1 MFREKLQ
8 LQGKVA
14 IVTGGGTGLGKY
26 MSLTLAQA
34 GADMVIAA
42 RRVNL
47 IEETAEEVRKIGRK
61 ALSIPTDVTDPS
73 QVKHLI
79 EKSIGDMGK
88 VDILINNA
96 GIVRG
101 EREKPIWE
109 ITDEEWFM
117 GINTNLTGTFYCCR
131 AIAKHM
137 VDRQS
142 GKIIN
147 LGSGYGLRG
156 ARNNYM
162 YCTAKA
168 GVINFTRSL
177 AVSMVPYNV
186 QVNCI
191 IPGMVAQH
199 PPETDP
205 NVARRKAATKFVPM
219 GRIGEPMELGPLALF
234 LASDLS
240 NYIIGEIFPVDGAGL
255 AGGLAPTGLAPLV
268 ELGIK

>member
-1 MFREKLQ
+1 MFQEKFQ
-8 LQGKVA
+8 LHGKVA

-26 MSLTLAQA
+26 MCLTLAQA
-34 GADMVIAA
+34 GADIVVAA
-42 RRVNL
+42 RRVKL
-47 IEETAEEVRKIGRK
+47 IEETAAEVKKLGRR

-73 QVKHLI
+73 QVNHLM
-79 EKSIGDMGK
+79 EKSIKEMGK

-109 ITDEEWFM
+109 ITDDEWFL

-131 AIAKHM
+131 GIAKHM
-137 VDRQS
+137 VERQS

-168 GVINFTRSL
+168 GVINFSRSL
-177 AVSMVPYNV
+177 AMSMAPYNI

-191 IPGMVAQH
+191 IPGMLAQD
-199 PPETDP
+199 PPETDK
-205 NVARRKAATKFVPM
+205 NTARRESAGRFVPM
-219 GRIGEPMELGPLALF
+219 GRIGEPWEAGPLALF
-234 LASDLS
+234 LASEAS
-240 NYIIGEIFPVDGAGL
+240 NYIVGEIFPIDGAGL
-255 AGGLAPTGLAPLV
+255 AGGIAPTGLKPAIS
-268 ELGIK
+268 LG